1 MIIRSALFA
10 AGVSVCLIAPAAGE
24 GQVQVFGQTVPVARG
39 TITDGQHGA
48 ASSCT
53 VIPVTDLTPRE
64 HSDMVHLKV
73 PGYLEAASHPQ
84 AFVYTS
90 LHLEPGIEVTR
101 LCARTYDTDPNHELI
116 VTLGAFESG
125 DGPTEPA
132 VIPLAAMATGVKETP
147 GYALFCADLKPA
159 VLLRTNGDLNG
170 DGVSGTLQYWVGAI
184 IPNCEVMAGPIIL
197 TWRRDVSPA
206 PTTAT
211 YPDVP
216 TTHRYFKF
224 IEALAAS
231 GVTAGCGEGL
241 YCPDEPITRG
251 EIAVFLA
258 SALSLYWPN

>member
-132 VIPLAAMATGVKETP
+132 VIPLAAMATGVKRR
-147 GYALFCADLKPA
+147 PA
-159 VLLRTNGDLNG
+159 MRC
-170 DGVSGTLQYWVGAI
+170 S
-184 IPNCEVMAGPIIL
+184 
-197 TWRRDVSPA
+197 A
-206 PTTAT
+206 PTSSPQCSCGPMAT
-211 YPDVP
+211 
-216 TTHRYFKF
+216 
-224 IEALAAS
+224 
-231 GVTAGCGEGL
+231 
-241 YCPDEPITRG
+241 
-251 EIAVFLA
+251 
-258 SALSLYWPN
+258 